1 MEGGGKK
8 NDELNVFVRLKKE
21 CNRRGGRTDTPS
33 GASWGPHST
42 ATTKATRH
50 HHLPARTTTSVA
62 SPSWIERGASVRA
75 SLPSS
80 GPSRHSLSPPF
91 LSLLLRRRARSTY
104 LCNET
109 IPHFCSPP
117 PRSSSSMRW
126 QRRCCQVMHATREK
140 KKRRSRGPAEKHHG
154 MSSES
159 FYLLRGGRGRGFRG
173 RRGININSRGSIVR
187 RAAGQTRHHTR
198 ALVVRRN
205 VGL

>member
-1 MEGGGKK
+1 M
-8 NDELNVFVRLKKE
+8 KKE

-33 GASWGPHST
+33 GATWAPHST

-62 SPSWIERGASVRA
+62 SPSSAAATDRARGERA
-75 SLPSS
+75 SELAIFWAISPLALFSLPF
-80 GPSRHSLSPPF
+80 SPPPPPR
-91 LSLLLRRRARSTY
+91 SLY

-117 PRSSSSMRW
+117 RFSSSMRW

-140 KKRRSRGPAEKHHG
+140 KKRRSSGPAGEHHG

-173 RRGININSRGSIVR
+173 RRGINSRGSIVR
-187 RAAGQTRHHTR
+187 RAAGQARH
-198 ALVVRRN
+198 AES
-205 VGL
+205 